1 MPKRTSHLTHQ
12 DAPAV
17 ARRRGPATRWG
28 ASAAAL
34 LAVVVSLA
42 LAGCSAAPSSS
53 KSTITPAGQAAS
65 APAEAS
71 PSTVGDIPSASSVSG
86 DAFLTALPSPTDTD
100 LAAGYVTLNG
110 NEPSFTTQDATTVAF
125 QTYSPLDSLGRCGP
139 ASACLGPE
147 TLPTEE
153 RGDIHEVHPSGW
165 QSSSYDFVDGGSLY
179 NRSHLIAFSLSGQ
192 NANERNLITGTRHM
206 NADVMRPIEEMVADY
221 IRQTSNHVLYRVTPV
236 FSGSELV
243 ARGVQMEARSM
254 EDSGQG
260 IELNVYLFNT
270 QPGVTI
276 DYTTGNNWADASGGT
291 GGTSTGA
298 KAAQAVSGG
307 ATANASAANAS
318 AATGAAAPGAPSED
332 VAPDEQPRDFVVNT
346 RSKKFHAPDCPS
358 VADMSEENRQDAHA
372 SVSELEQAGYS
383 PHAECVK

>member
-1 MPKRTSHLTHQ
+1 MPKRTSHLTRQ
-12 DAPAV
+12 DAPAA
-17 ARRRGPATRWG
+17 ARQRGLAARWG
-28 ASAAAL
+28 AGAAAL

-86 DAFLTALPSPTDTD
+86 DAFLAALPSPTDAD

-110 NEPSFTTQDATTVAF
+110 NEPSFTTQNATTVAF
-125 QTYSPLDSLGRCGP
+125 QTYSPLDSLGRCGS
-139 ASACLGPE
+139 ARACLGPE

-206 NADVMRPIEEMVADY
+206 NADVMCPIEEMVADY
-221 IRQTSNHVLYRVTPV
+221 IRQTGNHVLYRVTPV

-243 ARGVQMEARSM
+243 AQGVQMEARSM
-254 EDSGQG
+254 EDGGQG
-260 IELNVYLFNT
+260 IELNVYLYNV
-270 QPGVTI
+270 QPGVEI
-276 DYTTGNNWADASGGT
+276 DYATGDNRVDPNGSPDDATVGAAARTAGADAS
-291 GGTSTGA
+291 
-298 KAAQAVSGG
+298 AVADSG
-307 ATANASAANAS
+307 SV
-318 AATGAAAPGAPSED
+318 D
-332 VAPDEQPRDFVVNT
+332 PDARDYVVNT
-346 RSKKFHAPDCPS
+346 RSKKFHSPDCPS
-358 VADMSEENRQDAHA
+358 VTSIKEINRQDVHMSA
-372 SVSELEQAGYS
+372 SRLEEAGYT
-383 PHAECVK
+383 PHGECVG